1 MGAAQLIYRPGLAP
15 ALDGVNFVV
24 QGGTSVGVVGR
35 TGSGKSSLMVLLFR
49 IVEASAGAVL
59 LDGVNVAQLGLH
71 RLRQAMAII
80 PQEPLLL
87 EGSVRSNVDP
97 FAERSD
103 EELQA
108 VCKRVGLQGDGV
120 LDLTVGSSNSE
131 LSAGQKQLVSLAR
144 TLLQKVQVLAF
155 DEPTSNIDPET
166 DKWIQQTMRSE
177 FSGCTR
183 LTIAHRLETII
194 DCDQIIVMDTGR
206 VKESGAPQVLLADPN
221 SSFAA
226 MARTH
231 GSIA

>member
-144 TLLQKVQVLAF
+144 
-155 DEPTSNIDPET
+155 
-166 DKWIQQTMRSE
+166 
-177 FSGCTR
+177 
-183 LTIAHRLETII
+183 
-194 DCDQIIVMDTGR
+194 
-206 VKESGAPQVLLADPN
+206 
-221 SSFAA
+221 
-226 MARTH
+226 
-231 GSIA
+231 